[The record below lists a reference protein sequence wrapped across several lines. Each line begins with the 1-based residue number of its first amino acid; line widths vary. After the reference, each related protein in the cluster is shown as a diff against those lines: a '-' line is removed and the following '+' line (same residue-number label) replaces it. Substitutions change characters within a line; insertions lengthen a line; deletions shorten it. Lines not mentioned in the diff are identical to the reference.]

1 MKSKNSKHNADS
13 TIILFISGSIMLC
26 LLPFCIIRIVQ
37 GDWPIAALNVSITTL
52 AFAIFCYVYFT
63 FKTLIARWGLSLL
76 SMFAML
82 STIHL
87 KGAEHV
93 LWLYPA
99 LTTVF
104 YMLSAHFAAVVGI
117 VCLGAAFVTIYP
129 DVNSLYLLTIGATAA
144 ITFVFSYA
152 FSLKMH
158 KKAYF
163 FRNESETDPLTG
175 LGNRRALDSKLAE
188 IKKEINTKAL
198 SSCSMLLLDIDN
210 FKHINDT
217 FGHKCGDQVLEAF
230 AGVLLKGIR
239 GKDSAFRFGGE
250 EFVIILTNTPLE
262 GALTLANNLLKDIE
276 TTQWEMLEDK
286 VLTSSG
292 GVAELVGTEASYDW
306 ISRADRALY
315 EAKNA
320 GRNRIVVDSS
330 HLENCAAV

>member
-1 MKSKNSKHNADS
+1 VKNKNSKHNADS

-52 AFAIFCYVYFT
+52 AFAIFCHVYFT

-87 KGAEHV
+87 KGAEHI

-104 YMLSAHFAAVVGI
+104 YMLSAHFAAVVGV
-117 VCLGAAFVTIYP
+117 VCLGAAFLIIYP
-129 DVNSLYLLTIGATAA
+129 DVNSVYLLTIGATAA
-144 ITFVFSYA
+144 ITFVFSYT

-188 IKKEINTKAL
+188 ITKKINTKAL
-198 SSCSMLLLDIDN
+198 SSCSLLLLDIDN

-217 FGHKCGDQVLEAF
+217 FGHKCGDEVLEAF

-250 EFVIILTNTPLE
+250 EFVIILTNTSLE
-262 GALTLANNLLKDIE
+262 GAITLANNLLKDIE
-276 TTQWEMLEDK
+276 TTQWDMLEDK

-292 GVAELVGTEASYDW
+292 GVAELRGTEASYDW

-330 HLENCAAV
+330 TLDNCALV